1 MSLGTTEY
9 SQALNDSSTS
19 AYNAGIL
26 LVASAGNN
34 GDGNLSTNDVMY
46 PAKFE
51 SVIAI
56 SAIDQNN
63 MTVFW
68 SADGSEFKLSAP
80 GVGIYFTWLDGGY
93 RSMSRTSMAAP
104 FVSGVA
110 ALILQDNGGTSP
122 GEVRAAM
129 ANGEIDLGVPG
140 KNNVYGFGLVQ
151 AIGY

>member
-1 MSLGTTEY
+1 
-9 SQALNDSSTS
+9 
-19 AYNAGIL
+19 
-26 LVASAGNN
+26 
-34 GDGNLSTNDVMY
+34 MY

-63 MTVFW
+63 MAMSW
-68 SADGSEFKLSAP
+68 SADGSEVKLSAP
-80 GVGIYFTWLDGGY
+80 GVGIYSTWLDGGY
-93 RSMSRTSMAAP
+93 RSMCRTLMAAP

-110 ALILQDNGGTSP
+110 ALMLQKNSGASP
-122 GEVRAAM
+122 DEVRAAM
-129 ANGEIDLGVPG
+129 ANGVIDLGVPG